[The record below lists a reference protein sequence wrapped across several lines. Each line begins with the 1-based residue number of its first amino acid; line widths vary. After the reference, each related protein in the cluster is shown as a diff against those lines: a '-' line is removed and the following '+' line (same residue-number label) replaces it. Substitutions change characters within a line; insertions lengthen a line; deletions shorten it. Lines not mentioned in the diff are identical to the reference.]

1 MEFLC
6 NFGKKIYKNEENHA
20 IDVVRS
26 DHLICKDMHILNIFL
41 TDSEYMGVMSIGW
54 PKFQSTIAFCP
65 SGRFVNGAT

>member
-6 NFGKKIYKNEENHA
+6 NLGKIYKNENHDA
-20 IDVVRS
+20 IDVVRN

-41 TDSEYMGVMSIGW
+41 TDPEYMGVMNIGR

-65 SGRFVNGAT
+65 SGRCVNGAT